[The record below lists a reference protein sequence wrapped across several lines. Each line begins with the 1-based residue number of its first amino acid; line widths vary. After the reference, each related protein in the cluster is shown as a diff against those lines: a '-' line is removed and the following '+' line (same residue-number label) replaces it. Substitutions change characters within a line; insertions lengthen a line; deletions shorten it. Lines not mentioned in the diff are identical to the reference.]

1 MATYKEL
8 LAQKEKLEQQLAA
21 AHAAELA
28 TVIAQTRQIVAEY
41 GLTAEDLGLA
51 AKTKKRKGSVVP
63 PKYQDP
69 KSGLTWTG
77 RGRAPAWIA
86 GKNYERFLIK

>member
-21 AHAAELA
+21 AHAAELE
-28 TVIAQTRQIVAEY
+28 TVIAQTRQIVLEY

-51 AKTKKRKGSVVP
+51 TKAKKRKTGTVA
-63 PKYQDP
+63 PKYLDP
-69 KSGLTWTG
+69 KSGATWTG